1 MTDTLEEGPLS
12 DSSDAL
18 EEGPLGDV
26 ADALEE
32 GSLSDEANAL
42 EEGSLSDTA
51 DALEGGPLSELAGA
65 LEKGPRCD
73 SADALEEGS
82 LNRADAEG
90 EGHAISD
97 ATNFS
102 SSGADGSNEG
112 EEGTLAGAADC
123 SSPEDAALGEA
134 RVADAEEVPL
144 GTMADCS
151 SPDADALGDALAA
164 VSGGATV
171 HRSYSRTGA
180 AGADEPQ
187 PGVITITAHHAQR
200 RQADAAEPAS
210 GPQGSATGEA
220 KAWATAAGRSSS
232 RATRFN
238 FIRRVS
244 CASRAAPQ

>member
-1 MTDTLEEGPLS
+1 M
-12 DSSDAL
+12 
-18 EEGPLGDV
+18 
-26 ADALEE
+26 
-32 GSLSDEANAL
+32 
-42 EEGSLSDTA
+42 A
-51 DALEGGPLSELAGA
+51 DALEGCPLSDVADPLEESA
-65 LEKGPRCD
+65 LSD

-90 EGHAISD
+90 EGHANSD
-97 ATNFS
+97 ATKVS
-102 SSGADGSNEG
+102 SSGAGGSKVG
-112 EEGTLAGAADC
+112 EEGTLAGATDC

-144 GTMADCS
+144 GNMADCS
-151 SPDADALGDALAA
+151 LPDADALGDALAA
-164 VSGGATV
+164 GSGEATD
-171 HRSYSRTGA
+171 HRSDSRARA

-187 PGVITITAHHAQR
+187 PGLITITAHHAQR

-220 KAWATAAGRSSS
+220 KAWARAAGRSSS
-232 RATRFN
+232 ISTRFN